1 MNFLAWIPWL
11 FVAPFAS
18 GASFN
23 EHESQ
28 CKVIRQNFHK
38 ACHNRPK
45 FSTHSLDY
53 PLNSVWG
60 EDKSQSWN
68 DFVQSATDFLCCFT
82 LTDDDL
88 TIKQMQQ
95 TTVDFQAIQ
104 EALKAYQQ
112 YLPRPEAALYESI
125 DRESLA
131 DDLERLADTLRR
143 LAAHNAVSVYRQV
156 FKMSSQLQ
164 VALSGMDSEED
175 AQLYWSTAQDI
186 VKHSGI
192 VDHHFEFVTFMAA
205 IAQNG
210 VFQDQRKMYLDEFQ
224 ASRDHALGDQARQ
237 SQLFLESVLPT
248 LQNLEEKALNEK
260 RPWYSLKPIFG
271 ARQVAVSRLIAE
283 SLRIFKVVLAKRVT
297 FSPDTKIDDDPK
309 PVTIKAKAKARTVP
323 KRGPSPKD
331 EQIAALEAEITK
343 LRENL
348 AKGNVDITEVGNL
361 PGIPQD
367 SEDSQD
373 DDTNSDTEKPPRDTP
388 SDLGFIEGPEV
399 VGPLEDSVTIPNSLD
414 EKGNSASNVEK
425 VVAGEGLGELKNAS
439 DESGPIASS
448 KEVATM
454 DDLREITAV
463 LDESGTS
470 ASNVERLVA
479 GEDLGELKNASEE
492 SDLIAP
498 SKDVA
503 TMEDLREITNI
514 SGESGSAP
522 PTAEELEVRK
532 ELGETDNLLNDSDS
546 ATSNLEQT
554 VISRDLVG
562 IDTAC
567 KDDDSNAKDTVVLKK
582 GRNIITILVV
592 LSLVLLIVLL
602 LGLTWLFYDKLD
614 VIKGPKLNSP
624 APSVG
629 SNE

>member
-1 MNFLAWIPWL
+1 MNFLGWIPWL
-11 FVAPFAS
+11 LVAPFAS
-18 GASFN
+18 GAIFN

-28 CKVIRQNFHK
+28 CKVIRQKFHK
-38 ACHNRPK
+38 ACHKTHK
-45 FSTHSLDY
+45 FSTLSLDY

-60 EDKSQSWN
+60 EDSTKSWN

-82 LTDDDL
+82 LTDDNL
-88 TIKQMQQ
+88 TIKQMRQ
-95 TTVDFQAIQ
+95 TTEDFQAIQ

-112 YLPRPEAALYESI
+112 YLPRPETALYESI

-164 VALSGMDSEED
+164 GALSGMDSEED
-175 AQLYWSTAQDI
+175 ARLYWSTAQDI

-192 VDHHFEFVTFMAA
+192 VDHHFEFVTFMTA

-210 VFQDQRKMYLDEFQ
+210 VFQDHNKMYLDEFQ

-237 SQLFLESVLPT
+237 SQLFLKSVLPN

-271 ARQVAVSRLIAE
+271 ARQVAVSQLIAE
-283 SLRIFKVVLAKRVT
+283 SLRMFKVVLAKRVT
-297 FSPDTKIDDDPK
+297 FSPDTKIDDDHK
-309 PVTIKAKAKARTVP
+309 PVTEKAGTVP

-331 EQIAALEAEITK
+331 EKIVALEAKIAK

-348 AKGNVDITEVGNL
+348 AKGNFDM
-361 PGIPQD
+361 PQD
-367 SEDSQD
+367 SEDSQE
-373 DDTNSDTEKPPRDTP
+373 DDTNSDTERTPGDTP
-388 SDLGFIEGPEV
+388 SDLGFVENPGV
-399 VGPLEDSVTIPNSLD
+399 VRPLEDSVEILAPLD
-414 EKGNSASNVEK
+414 ESGNSASNVES
-425 VVAGEGLGELKNAS
+425 VVAGEGLRELKNAS
-439 DESGPIASS
+439 DESSPTASS
-448 KEVATM
+448 KRVATM
-454 DDLREITAV
+454 EDLRVITAS
-463 LDESGTS
+463 LDESGNS
-470 ASNVERLVA
+470 ASSVERVVA

-492 SDLIAP
+492 SGLVAA
-498 SKDVA
+498 SKEVA
-503 TMEDLREITNI
+503 TMENLREITNI

-522 PTAEELEVRK
+522 PNAEELEVSK

-546 ATSNLEQT
+546 APLNLEQT
-554 VISRDLVG
+554 VISSNLVG

-567 KDDDSNAKDTVVLKK
+567 QDDGSNAKDTVVLKK
-582 GRNIITILVV
+582 GRNIITILVA
-592 LSLVLLIVLL
+592 LSLVLLIAIL

-614 VIKGPKLNSP
+614 VIKAPKLNSP